1 MLLSAEDLLV
11 GADLRQE
18 VELPGELRPSAAGSV
33 VIRPLT
39 VRDLQRIG
47 RAARDD
53 DELAA
58 TLMIQQ
64 ALVEPELGIEQVD
77 ALPAGL
83 ARFLLERINEVTGLS
98 LEGGRLD
105 DLVTTPLARACFVL
119 AREFGW
125 TPDEVHSLTVGQILM
140 YVEMARRDGS

>member
-1 MLLSAEDLLV
+1 MLLSADDLLA

-18 VELPGELRPSAAGSV
+18 VELPGELRPGAGGSV

-58 TLMIQQ
+58 TLMIQE
-64 ALVEPELGIEQVD
+64 ALVEPELRVEQVD
-77 ALPAGL
+77 AMPAGL
-83 ARFLLERINEVTGLS
+83 ARFLLERINEVTGVS
-98 LEGGRLD
+98 LDGGRLD

-119 AREFGW
+119 ARDFGW
-125 TPDEVHSLTVGQILM
+125 TPDEVRALTVGQILM

>member
-1 MLLSAEDLLV
+1 MLLSAEDLLA

-18 VELPGELRPSAAGSV
+18 VELPGELRPGAAGSV

-58 TLMIQQ
+58 TLMIQE
-64 ALVEPELGIEQVD
+64 ALVEPELRIEQVD

-83 ARFLLERINEVTGLS
+83 ARFLLERINEATGMS
-98 LEGGRLD
+98 LDGGRLD
-105 DLVTTPLARACFVL
+105 DLVTAPLARACFVL

-125 TPDEVHSLTVGQILM
+125 TPDEIHSLTVGQILM